1 MEEVRKEKKQQ
12 AIQAVLDDINSGGS
26 YKGNKVTQTVTPKKT
41 GGRSTSTKTSSKSSS
56 GSSSRSSAKSTKKSS
71 SGRTSGGFS
80 SSADTRP
87 AGARIPEFL
96 QGTKS
101 KTSQVKL
108 QPVLTRAS
116 TRELFKILP
125 TSRSSGGF
133 GGGSAGSMLPRAA
146 GETRSTRAAD
156 LNQLTA
162 NSVAWHFADEAEKER
177 LFQANNA
184 IRQKYGL
191 SFDPHTGTTYTG
203 GGVNYSHNA
212 DVAGQVAKQRS
223 YNDQNVLTTI
233 GHNVGAGLAGISQG
247 FYNTLDFLLPD
258 AITPDALQDYID
270 KTKENTRSIQERVRE
285 YNYERGGIVGGVAG
299 DLFQSAIG
307 MAPQAVIA
315 LMSGGASTAGQ
326 IGSQA
331 STAINTVRNALT
343 NNAGY
348 LSSFL
353 STVGSDYEN
362 AKANGASDTEAALSA
377 ILSSAATAGIEV
389 AGGVDV
395 PSQSTSRIRNAL
407 RTAFEEGGEEVLQ
420 GAVQRGVQA
429 TYDPETTV
437 SDVLDMG
444 QMLQDFG
451 GGAILGGIM
460 GGARRPA
467 EVNAETPV
475 SIANSVDVPQSEG
488 YNGINGG
495 VSYGGQSDGNG
506 NYRAGVSPLGADAGG
521 QMETGRND
529 GRGNPVLAGRNQ
541 LVDPSTR
548 QIMNERGI
556 VDFGLRESTDDN
568 ASFSAALDAAKANNR
583 HGAFVDSQSADTL
596 NSEGTR
602 TFMSEDGMAG
612 AAVKKDGDIVG
623 VFKNSASR
631 RGGAMGDLIITA
643 LSNGGNK
650 LDCYGKQ
657 LGDKYTQ
664 LGFIPVARMDFNPEY
679 ATDWKPE
686 YGTPDVIF
694 WMHNGD
700 APSTVAE
707 KYGSYQT
714 FDENYIKSL
723 PTFTDYDEAYR
734 YRDSLIESRN
744 TPTTSPSPAFQADP
758 TRVNAQTAG
767 YTPLNIEGALQR
779 LNPASQ
785 ALRQS
790 VERLQSVYPMQRIQ
804 PTLQTAQ
811 QTSQAA
817 QPRVQPTLQTAQQ
830 TAQPRVQ
837 PTLQTAAQ
845 ASMDALRRV
854 ANPES
859 SVGAAQ
865 SNFDPYTHMAN
876 EYGTIEPGENPA
888 RVVDVPVSTD
898 GNDRVRRYARTA
910 MEAEATP
917 ESMIAEFEQG
927 VANGL
932 FSYNPRRDRDSL
944 NRATQTINDKGFD
957 GALEQWGDVTSG
969 RRTANK
975 DDIVLAQMLYGAA
988 AKAGDTQLAMQLAAE
1003 IAAEG
1008 TRAGQAVQAL
1018 RLLKRTTPDGK
1029 LYYMRK
1035 AVDNIQNDLNKAR
1048 GDKAPKIT
1056 IDETL
1061 AQGLLDAQTDADAN
1075 AAMDAIYDDVAS
1087 QIPATFGDR
1096 LNAWRY
1102 FAMLGNPRTH
1112 IRNVVGN
1119 IVYQI
1124 PTRASNKLSATLQKA
1139 FIRDKGKRTR
1149 SVTHN
1154 SAAKQFAKADY
1165 ENVKNILSGDAYTSE
1180 MTEVQRRRKIYPRPL
1195 QAVMDLN
1202 SKALD
1207 VEDQIFKRTTYIN
1220 SMADFL
1226 TARGADVNN
1235 IDPNLLEQART
1246 HAIEDAKRATFQD
1259 ASALADAIGRI
1270 ENKNKAT
1277 KLAIGGL
1284 LPFKR
1289 TPINIAKRGFE
1300 LSPLGLIKG
1309 VTYDLKKVKNGTMNA
1324 TEAIDHISQGLTG
1337 TALAALGFWLAE
1349 NGILSASEPE
1359 NDKERNFEAAQGSQ
1373 EYALNIGPYSYTID
1387 WAAPAALPMFVGAE
1401 FYNAMTAKY
1410 DDEEQVFKQ
1419 ATDALTR
1426 LFEPMINMTMLS
1438 GISSTLQSASYSQ
1451 TNPLF
1456 AVAGNVAENYAGQV
1470 VPTLWGQVAR
1480 TIDDT
1485 RRTTYADK
1493 DSWVPDS
1500 IQKFLQRQANKIP
1513 GLSQNQPA
1521 YTDVWGRE
1529 DKTDNV
1535 WLRASENFL
1544 SPGYIGNLNSSETEN
1559 ALRALYDATGDSA
1572 VLPSKPQKTYTI
1584 DGVKHNLTA
1593 DQWLRLTN
1601 AKGQAS
1607 LDAIG
1612 ALTKSAAYQS
1622 MSDAEKVSAIKDIYD
1637 YASAVAA
1644 NQVYNKE
1651 LEGTIKT
1658 VHDSGIDPGLYYA
1671 YKEME
1676 DTLNETLEGYEAR
1689 DQVFQTIR
1697 GDNSLTDNQKNQLYH
1712 TLLIKGT
1719 SDSQWEKYQEISDT
1733 VTAEEYIDAM
1743 IQSQA
1748 IKAYGDELEEGRAT
1762 AEATEF
1768 SYYLDQMG
1776 YSDAKRAA
1784 LEDTFKFYN
1793 MFPAE
1798 PSNYSFDMMRENGSN
1813 AEKENV
1819 DAIESLG
1826 ISAEQYMT
1834 IKNLAK
1840 GATWTK
1846 GETGA
1851 KLRAYGQIV
1860 SENTNNYDQYAA
1872 IMHALGYK
1880 NIDDA
1885 YTGAGTL
1892 PEAEEA
1898 TSQVSRSAQEPAQ
1911 ETSQSGFVNPTRAS
1925 NSVITSPY
1933 GRRNAPKT
1941 SGGYGSSNHGGIDIG
1956 GTGGNL
1962 NGQEADTV
1970 GAGTVETVGW
1980 DPGGY
1985 GNYVIINHGNGYKT
1999 LYGHLQQATV
2009 SQGQQVQAG
2018 QQIGV
2023 IGSTGNSSAPH
2034 LHLSAWYND
2043 QEIDP
2048 TTIIPGY

>member
-1 MEEVRKEKKQQ
+1 MLKT
-12 AIQAVLDDINSGGS
+12 NS
-26 YKGNKVTQTVTPKKT
+26 T
-41 GGRSTSTKTSSKSSS
+41 
-56 GSSSRSSAKSTKKSS
+56 
-71 SGRTSGGFS
+71 
-80 SSADTRP
+80 
-87 AGARIPEFL
+87 
-96 QGTKS
+96 
-101 KTSQVKL
+101 
-108 QPVLTRAS
+108 
-116 TRELFKILP
+116 
-125 TSRSSGGF
+125 
-133 GGGSAGSMLPRAA
+133 LPRVA
-146 GETRSTRAAD
+146 GTTATQRAIDLTQLMKNST
-156 LNQLTA
+156 
-162 NSVAWHFADEAEKER
+162 AWHFADDAEKER
-177 LFQANNA
+177 LYQANNA

-191 SFDPHTGTTYTG
+191 QYSEGDTFLPS
-203 GGVNYSHNA
+203 GVNLSEAQNLMGHVSRQRTRRDNGIPEKTSSVA
-212 DVAGQVAKQRS
+212 NVNSEQAHSQIDTLFSRSGDTWTAQDVANRDIAKRTLEKEMDSILAEYGLTYSQNGIGDTHPNIVSDETVIDRLRQMGASSSDIQLIQENIDYRS
-223 YNDQNVLTTI
+223 RLDR
-233 GHNVGAGLAGISQG
+233 ISQG
-247 FYNTLDFLLPD
+247 AKAVWNRAVASIPALVETIQQQASNVEESRKNPEYVQLEAEAQQLENQLTGMQSTNYDGTLN
-258 AITPDALQDYID
+258 QDYMDIYNRWQD
-270 KTKENTRSIQERVRE
+270 VRRRLDELTVKTPVDQNKTGQRMLRE
-285 YNYERGGIVGGVAG
+285 ANEA
-299 DLFQSAIG
+299 
-307 MAPQAVIA
+307 QANA
-315 LMSGGASTAGQ
+315 TAGLDDT
-326 IGSQA
+326 SRMLA
-331 STAINTVRNALT
+331 NTGISIAGNAPT
-343 NNAGY
+343 M
-348 LSSFL
+348 
-353 STVGSDYEN
+353 
-362 AKANGASDTEAALSA
+362 ALSA
-377 ILSSAATAGIEV
+377 IPGAGPVIGSIAMGLNAAGQRTQELNERGYAPSEALGRGILSGSIEALTEKIPLDEMANILRVGGKTFVKTALRQVGIES
-389 AGGVDV
+389 G
-395 PSQSTSRIRNAL
+395 
-407 RTAFEEGGEEVLQ
+407 EEGASYMLNFV
-420 GAVQRGVQA
+420 ADWA
-429 TYDPETTV
+429 ANDPEAKF
-437 SDVLDMG
+437 SFSELAQSMI
-444 QMLQDFG
+444 G
-451 GGAILGGIM
+451 GGLSGLFFSATGY
-460 GGARRPA
+460 GA
-467 EVNAETPV
+467 NKL
-475 SIANSVDVPQSEG
+475 ANIDSGSRAG
-488 YNGINGG
+488 YNGTNGG
-495 VSYGGQSDGNG
+495 VSYGGQSDGSG
-506 NYRAGVSPLGADAGG
+506 NYRTGLSPLGADNR
-521 QMETGRND
+521 QSNETGRGD
-529 GRGNPVLAGRNQ
+529 GRGNLGVPQGVQ
-541 LVDPSTR
+541 LKDNATQ
-548 QIMNERGI
+548 QIMNERGM
-556 VDFGLRESTDDN
+556 VDFGLRESTGDN
-568 ASFSAALDAAKANNR
+568 ASFSAALDAAKENNR
-583 HGAFVDSQSADTL
+583 YGAFVDSQNAADL
-596 NSEGTR
+596 DASGTR
-602 TFMSEDGMAG
+602 TFLSDNGMAG
-612 AAVKKDGDIVG
+612 AAVRPDGDIVG
-623 VFKNSASR
+623 VFKNSADSR
-631 RGGAMGDLIITA
+631 QGALNDLMLTA
-643 LSNGGNK
+643 ISNGGNK
-650 LDCYGKQ
+650 LDCYGKN
-657 LGDKYTQ
+657 LSYKYAQ
-664 LGFIPVARMDFNPEY
+664 FGFIPVARMDFNPEY
-679 ATDWKPE
+679 ATNWRPE

-694 WMHNGD
+694 MMHNGD
-700 APSTVAE
+700 APSTVAG

-714 FDENYIKSL
+714 FDDNYIKSL

-744 TPTTSPSPAFQADP
+744 TPTNSPSPAFQADP

-790 VERLQSVYPMQRIQ
+790 VERLQSVYPMPQ

-811 QTSQAA
+811 PSAQAA
-817 QPRVQPTLQTAQQ
+817 QPRVQPTLQMAQPTQQ

-837 PTLQTAAQ
+837 PTLHTAAQ

-854 ANPES
+854 ASPES

-876 EYGTIEPGENPA
+876 EYGTIAPGENPA

-932 FSYNPRRDRDSL
+932 FSYNPRRDQDSL
-944 NRATQTINDKGFD
+944 NRAMRTIREKGFD
-957 GALEQWGDVTSG
+957 GALEQWGDVASG
-969 RRTANK
+969 RRTASKDIK
-975 DDIVLAQMLYGAA
+975 DDIVLAQVLYSTA
-988 AKAGDTQLAMQLAAE
+988 AKAGDTKLAMQLAAE

-1035 AVDNIQNDLNKAR
+1035 AVDNIQNDLNKSR
-1048 GDKAPKIT
+1048 GDKAPHLT

-1061 AQGLLDAQTDADAN
+1061 AQNLLDAKTDADAD
-1075 AAMDAIYDDVAS
+1075 AAIDAIYDDVAS
-1087 QIPATFGDR
+1087 QIPKTLGDR
-1096 LNAWRY
+1096 FNAWRY

-1112 IRNVVGN
+1112 IRNTVGN
-1119 IVYQI
+1119 FVYQI

-1149 SVTHN
+1149 SVTRN

-1180 MTEVQRRRKIYPRPL
+1180 MTEMQRRRKLFPRPL
-1195 QAVMDLN
+1195 QAAADLN

-1207 VEDQIFKRTTYIN
+1207 VEDQFFKRITYIN

-1235 IDPNLLEQART
+1235 IDQNLLEQART

-1259 ASALADAIGRI
+1259 ASALADAIGKI

-1277 KLAIGGL
+1277 KMLIGGS

-1373 EYALNIGPYSYTID
+1373 GYALNIGPYSYTID
-1387 WAAPAALPMFVGAE
+1387 WSAPASLPLFIGAE
-1401 FYNAMTAKY
+1401 FSNALAQKY

-1419 ATDALTR
+1419 AMEALSR
-1426 LFEPMINMTMLS
+1426 LFEPMLDLTMLS
-1438 GISSTLQSASYSQ
+1438 GVSSTLQSAAYNQ
-1451 TNPLF
+1451 TNPIF
-1456 AVAGNVAENYAGQV
+1456 AVTGNIVGNYVGQV
-1470 VPTLWGQVAR
+1470 VPTLLGQVAR

-1500 IQKFLQRQANKIP
+1500 IQTFLQRQANKIP

-1535 WLRASENFL
+1535 WLRAFENFL
-1544 SPGYIGNLNSSETEN
+1544 SPGYIGNLNSSETED

-1601 AKGQAS
+1601 AKGKAS

-1719 SDSQWEKYQEISDT
+1719 SDSQWKKYQEISDT

-1776 YSDAKRAA
+1776 YSDEKRAA
-1784 LEDTFKFYN
+1784 LENTFKFYN

-1813 AEKENV
+1813 AEKENAS
-1819 DAIESLG
+1819 AIEASG
-1826 ISAEQYMT
+1826 VTAAQYMT
-1834 IKNLAK
+1834 IKNLTK
-1840 GATWTK
+1840 DATYTK

-1851 KLRAYGQIV
+1851 KLAAYGKIV
-1860 SENTNNYDQYAA
+1860 SENTDNYDQYAA
-1872 IMHALGYK
+1872 IMHAMGYK

-1885 YTGAGTL
+1885 YTGAGAL
-1892 PEAEEA
+1892 PEAEA
-1898 TSQVSRSAQEPAQ
+1898 AASQVSRSAQEPTQ
-1911 ETSQSGFVNPTRAS
+1911 EIGINPVAAGPGVSLGDVYGWREAPTEGASKFHQGNDIPAPMGTPVVAYKSGTVS
-1925 NSVITSPY
+1925 YV
-1933 GRRNAPKT
+1933 GDGG
-1941 SGGYGSSNHGGIDIG
+1941 SGGNMVQIDHPD
-1956 GTGGNL
+1956 GTQSVYL
-1962 NGQEADTV
+1962 
-1970 GAGTVETVGW
+1970 
-1980 DPGGY
+1980 
-1985 GNYVIINHGNGYKT
+1985 
-1999 LYGHLQQATV
+1999 HLQNGSFKVSPGQTV
-2009 SQGQQVQAG
+2009 SQGQQIANV
-2018 QQIGV
+2018 
-2023 IGSTGNSSAPH
+2023 GSTGVSTGPH
-2034 LHLSAWYND
+2034 LDFRIKVNGEYV
-2043 QEIDP
+2043 DP
-2048 TTIIPGY
+2048 RSYYPGY